1 MTPPLRERLQDLG
14 LALICVLVAAAFL
27 YWKQHL

>member
-14 LALICVLVAAAFL
+14 LCLILVFVAAAFL
-27 YWKQHL
+27 YWKQHP